1 MGALTAV
8 LLPGSLLAIGGFAWL
23 RRAGYPAWLSILLAA
38 AALLQAGPALAT
50 VQRQSLWLAAGVL
63 AVACSAAAFAERADP
78 RRIMLFGG
86 SLAAIQLVDPLG
98 GFLAAGLLPAT
109 LVIGGG
115 RESRQRQAGLYVILM
130 FLPLMTAGLLLYFV
144 LIQHLVPAA
153 LLAGPG
159 VGDMAPLPPEPAWR
173 LLPASALAV
182 VLVPPFAASWIWR
195 SRLRDDAAMR
205 AIAAVALAVIAAVV
219 LAACLSAMRA
229 PATLLSATTPILI
242 AALGLRP
249 RPSVRTAAATA
260 AAFLALSWAWV
271 LGASLLR

>member
-1 MGALTAV
+1 MGALVTV
-8 LLPGSLLAIGGFAWL
+8 LLPGSLLAIGGFVWL

-38 AALLQAGPALAT
+38 AGFLQAGPVLAT
-50 VQRQSLWLAAGVL
+50 VQQQSLWLAAGIM

-144 LIQHLVPAA
+144 LTLHLIPAV
-153 LLAGPG
+153 LLAGQS
-159 VGDMAPLPPEPAWR
+159 VGNVARLPPGWAWR
-173 LLPASALAV
+173 LLPAFALAV
-182 VLVPPFAASWIWR
+182 VLAPPFVASWFWR

-205 AIAAVALAVIAAVV
+205 AVAVVALAVIAAVV
-219 LAACLSAMRA
+219 LASCLSAVRA
-229 PATLLSATTPILI
+229 PAILLSATTPILI
-242 AALGLRP
+242 AALGSSP
-249 RPSVRTAAATA
+249 VPSGRTAALTA
-260 AAFLALSWAWV
+260 ATSLALSWASV